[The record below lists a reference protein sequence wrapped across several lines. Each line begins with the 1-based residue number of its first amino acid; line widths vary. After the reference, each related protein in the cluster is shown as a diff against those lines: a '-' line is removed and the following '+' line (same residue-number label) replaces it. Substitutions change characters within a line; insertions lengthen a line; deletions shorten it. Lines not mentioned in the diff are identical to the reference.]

1 MQIQT
6 RRFLEIVSFV
16 VVCLALV
23 GCGAGNESVENK
35 LCNDEIARKV
45 QGSDM
50 TIESTEFLSTTKDS
64 DGNDIISGNV
74 TIVQGGNKKAH
85 AFSCVMQGSGADA
98 VVMRADFQ

>member
-6 RRFLEIVSFV
+6 RRCLEILSFV
-16 VVCLALV
+16 TVCLALA
-23 GCGAGNESVENK
+23 GCGAGSESVENK
-35 LCNDEIARKV
+35 LCNDEITRKV

-50 TIESTEFLSTTKDS
+50 TIENVEFSSTTKDTE
-64 DGNDIISGNV
+64 GNDIINGNV
-74 TIVQGGNKKAH
+74 TIVQGGSKKAH